1 VSTPAIVFEGVEKR
15 FGDSVVLHDVDLTVE
30 SGTIIGLIGPSGSG
44 KTTLVRLM
52 NGVYR
57 ADSGTVRVLGNVPS
71 DRPTAERTDIGY
83 LPQDPVL
90 FDELSLWENLNF
102 HASLN
107 GVPFRRRER
116 LSALLE
122 LVDLTGD
129 EKKLVSESSGGMKRR
144 LGLAASL
151 VHDPP
156 LLLLDEPTAG
166 VDPILRTRFWDHF
179 REIAKGGTTI
189 VFTTQFVEEAALC
202 DTVGVLADGR
212 LRAIGTPDELR
223 RQAAVSDDADW
234 NDIFVELVS

>member
-1 VSTPAIVFEGVEKR
+1 MTEPAICFEGVEKR
-15 FGDSVVLHDVDLTVE
+15 FGESVVLHDIDLEVE
-30 SGTIIGLIGPSGSG
+30 RGTIIGLIGPSGSG

-57 ADSGTVRVLGNVPS
+57 PDSGTVRVLGDEPS
-71 DRPTAERTDIGY
+71 DRPTADRTDIGY

-116 LSALLE
+116 LRALLE
-122 LVDLTGD
+122 LVDLSGE

-166 VDPILRTRFWDHF
+166 VDPILRTRFWDRF
-179 REIAKGGTTI
+179 REIAKAGTTI
-189 VFTTQFVEEAALC
+189 VITTQFVEEAALC
-202 DTVGVLADGR
+202 DTVGVLSDGAV
-212 LRAIGTPDELR
+212 RAIGTPDELR
-223 RQAAVSDDADW
+223 RRSGVSEGADW